1 MNSSICTTCD
11 IEWFSNQN
19 LYRKINILQSQHNI
33 LNDQLFRIDHVNQLN
48 ELCIRTLSHEWEE
61 YVKFVESSKQVAVD
75 LQRQLDTQQA
85 TFEEERR
92 NYALAIQSL
101 QHESTRCEATERCLE
116 HERAIVQT
124 LIDIL
129 NKLELSNEEDLSID
143 LSNNIDLDTLLH
155 EWKSTKS
162 EAKSLQNKLQRTI
175 NELQHKQLVLDNL
188 SRKFKIQSQSMLET
202 SFSDSNEK
210 INTETVKL
218 QSVLTAQEKKR
229 RLEWEEEQMLFTMSL
244 LHSRKIFVW
253 F

>member
-19 LYRKINILQSQHNI
+19 LYRKINILQSQHDI